1 VAEPQR
7 KAPRWPRTLRFQAD
21 DGFSGDVQDLSAVG
35 LRVLCGKVKKLE
47 PGGRLIGGTLT
58 FENGT
63 TVRIKVRVARVSRE
77 SDKTELGLEIAEADK
92 SFYDALPRLRKDT
105 GETPIAGNK

>member
-7 KAPRWPRTLRFQAD
+7 KAPRWPRSLHFQAD
-21 DGFSGDVQDLSAVG
+21 EGFSGDVTELSAVG
-35 LRVLCGKVKKLE
+35 LRLICGKVKKVEVGAKLFA
-47 PGGRLIGGTLT
+47 GTLT

-63 TVRIKVRVARVSRE
+63 DVRIKVRVARVSRE

-105 GETPIAGNK
+105 GETPMPQNK